1 MNLIEEFKKGQSG
14 GNKGLPMGDGLANVS
29 KAVNGVQKGRMYGFA
44 GASTSGKSTVV
55 DYAMVLEPFLYSIL
69 SENKTNTKWIYFSF
83 ELNRISKEFDFATF
97 FLYHDFGI
105 EKIQL
110 EENITYTTKNHTSN
124 IIDLSPDY
132 LRGRLQDDNGNIIK
146 VKESIVEAIKVVYE
160 KRIIPLFGEYSSSGT
175 QITPGKINFIE
186 NRDNPTGIWKY
197 LIHKA
202 EKEGDFIYE
211 YFGENK
217 KRIRG
222 YKPHNPDKITIV
234 VLDH

>member
-1 MNLIEEFKKGQSG
+1 M
-14 GNKGLPMGDGLANVS
+14 
-29 KAVNGVQKGRMYGFA
+29 
-44 GASTSGKSTVV
+44 GKSTFV
-55 DYAMVLEPFLYSIL
+55 DYGFVISPYLDWI
-69 SENKTNTKWIYFSF
+69 ENNPGIEIEWVYFSF
-83 ELNRISKEFDFATF
+83 EIDRVSKEFDFVAY

-105 EKIQL
+105 ERITL
-110 EENITYTTKNHTSN
+110 EEGQTITINNQKETV
-124 IIDLSPDY
+124 IDLSPDY

-222 YKPHNPDKITIV
+222 YKPRNPDKITIV